1 MPEKT
6 PYHENQLRDYSSLF
20 SRGMVQDWLKGV
32 LTSIAFK
39 IERYDSNR
47 FKSGKQTYLD
57 YLKYVYALMETHYRT
72 EYILKNEFLNHQLIK
87 EVKTTDA
94 QVFSEFRVG
103 NAIADLALFNG
114 HSTAFEIKTE
124 LDSDRR
130 LFGQIENYK
139 KVFNRIFLIVP
150 ASKLSLYEKTD
161 RSTGLIVFHFDKDR
175 NKHFEVHRK
184 ADVCWDIEP
193 ETMMASLH
201 TNEYKAIVNKHFGV
215 VMGLT
220 AFNQY
225 ERCLGL
231 IRQIPV
237 QTFNTLF
244 IEQIKERNQ
253 RVTLTTRYFKEF
265 NQLSLALKMSKN
277 EHKRLIQ
284 VLKTPIKA

>member
-1 MPEKT
+1 MPAIK
-6 PYHENQLRDYSSLF
+6 PYPADQLRDYSSLF

-47 FKSGKQTYLD
+47 FNSGKQTYLD

-72 EYILKNEFLNHQLIK
+72 EYILKNEFLNYQLIK
-87 EVKTTDA
+87 EVQTTDA
-94 QVFSEFRVG
+94 QVFSEYRVG

-139 KVFNRIFLIVP
+139 KVFNKVFLIVP
-150 ASKLSLYEKTD
+150 ASKLSLYEKAD
-161 RSTGLIVFHFDKDR
+161 HSTGLIACHFV
-175 NKHFEVHRK
+175 NAGSMHFEMHRK
-184 ADVCWDIEP
+184 ADVCWDIDP
-193 ETMMASLH
+193 DTMMASLH
-201 TNEYKAIVNKHFGV
+201 TKEYKAIVNKHFGE

-220 AFNQY
+220 SFNQY

-237 QTFNTLF
+237 QILNKLF
-244 IEQIKERNQ
+244 IEQMKERNQ
-253 RVTLTTRYFKEF
+253 SVTLTTRFFKEF

-277 EHKRLIQ
+277 EHDRLIQ